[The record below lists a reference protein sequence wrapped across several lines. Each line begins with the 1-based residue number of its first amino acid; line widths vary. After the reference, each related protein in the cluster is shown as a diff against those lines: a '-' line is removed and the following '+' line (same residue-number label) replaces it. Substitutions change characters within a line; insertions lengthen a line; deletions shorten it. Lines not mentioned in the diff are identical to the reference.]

1 MPGDLF
7 VVAAPSGAGKTS
19 LVRALIER
27 HPEVGVTISHTTR
40 TPRAHEVDG
49 VNYHFVSPTAF
60 SAMNDA
66 GEFLESAVVF
76 GNRYGTSRAEVERI
90 LGTGHHIV
98 LEIDWQGAAQV
109 CTLRPDA
116 ISVFILPP
124 SREVLLRRLT
134 GRGQDSQ
141 ESIEKR
147 SAAAVEEMSHC
158 SDFNYVVVNDDFDV
172 ALDTLAAI
180 VIDRDPRLKRE
191 AQIAQLT
198 PLLDQLLDPMG

>member
-27 HPEVGVTISHTTR
+27 HPEVGVTVSHTTR
-40 TPRAHEVDG
+40 APRAHEVDG
-49 VNYHFVSPTAF
+49 VNYHFVSPETF
-60 SAMNDA
+60 STMKNA

-76 GNRYGTSRAEVERI
+76 GNRYGTTHAEVERM

-109 CTLRPDA
+109 CALRPDA

-124 SREVLLRRLT
+124 SREVLFRRLT

-141 ESIEKR
+141 ESIETR

-158 SDFNYVVVNDDFDV
+158 SDFDYVVVNDDFDV
-172 ALDTLAAI
+172 ALDALAAI
-180 VIDRDPRLKRE
+180 VINRDPRFARE
-191 AQIAQLT
+191 AQISRLT
-198 PLLDQLLDPMG
+198 PLLDQLLDQMG

>member
-40 TPRAHEVDG
+40 APRAHEVDG
-49 VNYHFVSPTAF
+49 VNYHFVSPETF
-60 SAMNDA
+60 SAMRNA

-76 GNRYGTSRAEVERI
+76 GNRYGTTHAEVERM

-109 CTLRPDA
+109 CALRPDA

-124 SREVLLRRLT
+124 SREALFRRLT

-141 ESIEKR
+141 ESIETR

-158 SDFNYVVVNDDFDV
+158 SDFDYVVVNDDFDV
-172 ALDTLAAI
+172 ALDALAAI
-180 VIDRDPRLKRE
+180 VINRDPRFARE
-191 AQIAQLT
+191 AQIAELT
-198 PLLDQLLDPMG
+198 PLLDQLLDQMG